1 MINISKKKNSFFIIC
16 KNNTINPNLEIVLKL
31 LKEYKIIKISI
42 PLSTKQKIIYSI
54 PYVFLYPIFKFSI
67 TQVYIYIQHKIR
79 NCSYIIGYS
88 VIPNKIQSLCKVVRD
103 IKTIQIQS
111 GFLGEEI
118 SKNKIHKGTKLK
130 YIDYFFGMS
139 KYQSNIA
146 KEIFAR
152 NIKTVGLLST
162 EDWILKNQ
170 ITCDLKNYEYDI
182 CMILNTNNCANIK
195 YTISLIINYILKVKS
210 LKVIL
215 ASKAK
220 SKLNNLNEYCILNH
234 GFDILNNKNFQIQKF
249 IRDETTTLNSAL
261 KSKIILGVK
270 STVLYQLGSLGMIIH
285 PIDKYHNTD
294 VMSGNLN
301 QLAINLYPSQTQFN
315 DFISYF
321 LIRQNRAT
329 YFENNLKQLMA
340 LDNTL
345 QLDNLPSKNIKSQ
358 LDKLISLPKADN
370 FAIKKINQ

>member
-16 KNNTINPNLEIVLKL
+16 KNNSINPNLEIVLKL

-54 PYVFLYPIFKFSI
+54 PYVFLYPLFKFSV
-67 TQVYIYIQHKIR
+67 TQVYIYLQHKIR

-118 SKNKIHKGTKLK
+118 SKNTIHKGTKLK

-139 KYQSNIA
+139 KYQTNIA

-152 NIKTVGLLST
+152 DIKTVGLLST

-170 ITCDLKNYEYDI
+170 IACDLKNYKYDI
-182 CMILNTNNCANIK
+182 CMILNTNNCENIK

-210 LKVIL
+210 LKVVL
-215 ASKAK
+215 ALKAK
-220 SKLNNLNEYCILNH
+220 SNINNLNEFCLLKH
-234 GFDILNNKNFQIQKF
+234 GFDILNNKNIQIQKF
-249 IRDETTTLNSAL
+249 KRDESTTLNSAL

-285 PIDKYHNTD
+285 PIDKYHDTD

-321 LIRQNRAT
+321 LVKKNRAA

-345 QLDNLPSKNIKSQ
+345 QLDNLPSINIKSQ
-358 LDKLISLPKADN
+358 LDKLISLP
-370 FAIKKINQ
+370 